1 MFRCAF
7 FHGQIEQ
14 PVRGLM
20 SLINHK
26 DVPIYIAVNTEGV
39 YILDCVENVIY
50 FKFKYLR

>member
-1 MFRCAF
+1 MSRCAF

-50 FKFKYLR
+50 FKFKYL